1 MLLIWL
7 GMNTNP
13 IHHRPDPF
21 EPFVA
26 RDPLVLR
33 SIDRLRS
40 WSQSPLGVLLTG
52 EPGVGK
58 SLLAR
63 LIHLASP
70 LWEGLPFIRCVAALP
85 MNMAHPWAT
94 LRKRGGTVVLDSL
107 EQWSLDSQALM
118 VQLLASGFDVP
129 VRVVATS
136 RATEERLRL
145 ENRLHPALA
154 SRWAD
159 RVVDIPPLRT
169 RLDDLA
175 PLVEGMLRRAGRGS
189 VELDTDTW
197 EALTRHGWADNV
209 RELRR
214 TIDGALGQVMTDRLE
229 PRHLP
234 LDRLVPPALEALAGV
249 PFETMRREVD
259 GWYLRRLLH
268 ETDDNLS
275 EAARRSGCT
284 RKVLRERLRR
294 HGLYRKGCKLATP
307 AVLAPSFAQEA
318 RRSRVAAME
327 HRAAVMAAEERVI
340 PWVVVQR
347 ARARRLGRAA

>member
-1 MLLIWL
+1 
-7 GMNTNP
+7 MNTNP

-21 EPFVA
+21 EPFVT
-26 RDPLVLR
+26 RDPVVLQ
-33 SIDRLRS
+33 SIARLRS
-40 WSQSPLGVLLTG
+40 WSTSPLGVLLTG
-52 EPGVGK
+52 EAGVGK

-63 LIHLASP
+63 LLHLASP
-70 LWEGLPFIRCVAALP
+70 LQEGSPFIRCVAALP
-85 MNMAHPWAT
+85 VNPAHPWAT
-94 LRKRGGTVVLDSL
+94 LREHGGTLVLDGF
-107 EQWSLDSQALM
+107 EQWSLEAQALV
-118 VQLLASGFDVP
+118 VQELASGSGAP

-145 ENRLHPALA
+145 ENRMHPELA
-154 SRWAD
+154 MRWGD
-159 RVVDIPPLRT
+159 RVVDIPPLRV
-169 RLDDLA
+169 RPDDLA

-189 VELDTDTW
+189 VELEAGTW
-197 EALTRHGWADNV
+197 RALTRHGWADNV

-214 TIDGALGQVMTDRLE
+214 TIDGALAEVMTDRLE

-249 PFETMRREVD
+249 PFDTMRREVD

-268 ETDDNLS
+268 ETEDNLS

-294 HGLYRKGCKLATP
+294 HGLYRKARKAAVP
-307 AVLAPSFAQEA
+307 AVLAPSFARDA
-318 RRSRVAAME
+318 AHRSRIAAME
-327 HRAAVMAAEERVI
+327 DRSAVMAAEERVI
-340 PWVVVQR
+340 PWVAVQR

>member
-1 MLLIWL
+1 
-7 GMNTNP
+7 MNTNP

-26 RDPLVLR
+26 RDPVVLR
-33 SIDRLRS
+33 SMARLRS

-52 EPGVGK
+52 EAGVGK

-63 LIHLASP
+63 LLHLASASR
-70 LWEGLPFIRCVAALP
+70 EGSSFIRCIAAVP
-85 MNMAHPWAT
+85 VNPAHPWAT
-94 LRKRGGTVVLDSL
+94 LLETGGTLVLDGL
-107 EQWSLDSQALM
+107 EQWSLDAQAL
-118 VQLLASGFDVP
+118 VVDRLASCPGAL

-136 RATEERLRL
+136 RFTEERLRL

-154 SRWAD
+154 LAWAD
-159 RVVDIPPLRT
+159 RVVDIPPLRA
-169 RLDDLA
+169 RPDDLA

-189 VELDTDTW
+189 VELEASTW
-197 EALTRHGWADNV
+197 RALTRHGWADNV

-214 TIDGALGQVMTDRLE
+214 TIDGALAHAHADRLE

-249 PFETMRREVD
+249 PFEAMRREVD
-259 GWYLRRLLH
+259 AWYLRRLLH

-284 RKVLRERLRR
+284 RKVLRDRLRR
-294 HGLYRKGCKLATP
+294 HGLYRKARKAAAP
-307 AVLAPSFAQEA
+307 AVLAPSFAREA
-318 RRSRVAAME
+318 GRRPEAAAIDP
-327 HRAAVMAAEERVI
+327 RAAVMAAEERVI